1 MQKNL
6 EKQDIFR
13 IFISVKIKD
22 IKLSNNK
29 KLKSNGKQKNQS
41 KSIKQ

>member
-22 IKLSNNK
+22 IKLNQIK
-29 KLKSNGKQKNQS
+29 KL
-41 KSIKQ
+41 